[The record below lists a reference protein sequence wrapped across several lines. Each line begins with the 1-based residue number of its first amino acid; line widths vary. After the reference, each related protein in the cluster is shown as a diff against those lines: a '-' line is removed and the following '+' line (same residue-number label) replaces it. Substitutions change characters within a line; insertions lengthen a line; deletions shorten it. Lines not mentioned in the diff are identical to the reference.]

1 MAHGG
6 IWFPHTESLDGILLS
21 LVGIAICGKGPPLVT
36 QTERAVAEKEQKAV
50 CEAQVKDRK
59 DLLQRK
65 QGHVASDQLPDQLLQ
80 GTRCFALPI
89 AYAIPMRY
97 RGDGKWYRGDGN

>member
-21 LVGIAICGKGPPLVT
+21 LVGTAICGKGPPLVT
-36 QTERAVAEKEQKAV
+36 QTERAVAAEKQKVVYAT
-50 CEAQVKDRK
+50 QVKDRK
-59 DLLQRK
+59 NLLHRK
-65 QGHVASDQLPDQLLQ
+65 QGHVAGDQLPDQILQ

-89 AYAIPMRY
+89 MSVIN
-97 RGDGKWYRGDGN
+97 W

>member
-21 LVGIAICGKGPPLVT
+21 LVGTAVCGKGPPLVT
-36 QTERAVAEKEQKAV
+36 QTERAVAEEKQKV
-50 CEAQVKDRK
+50 VYEMQVKDRK
-59 DLLQRK
+59 NLLHRK
-65 QGHVASDQLPDQLLQ
+65 QGHVAGNQLPDQLLQ

-89 AYAIPMRY
+89 MSVI
-97 RGDGKWYRGDGN
+97 GTVVTVIGN

>member
-21 LVGIAICGKGPPLVT
+21 LVGTDICGKGPPALT

-50 CEAQVKDRK
+50 YETQVKDRK
-59 DLLQRK
+59 DLLHRK

-80 GTRCFALPI
+80 RHSLLCTSDSVVIPI
-89 AYAIPMRY
+89 ITV
-97 RGDGKWYRGDGN
+97 